1 MICRWKAL
9 STIFDSTYNMLSYS
23 SISPLEM
30 QQQSDV
36 THGGLSLRFFNFG
49 PNDMYEP
56 QLLILL
62 YCFLCTHVHLIML
75 KLYDQY
81 LKIILESLCPS
92 SRDWSDGYFEWL
104 STSFL
109 GHVLIIPLVLKRI
122 CPQIITCI
130 KRR

>member
-1 MICRWKAL
+1 MICSWKAL
-9 STIFDSTYNMLSYS
+9 STIFDLTYIMLNYS
-23 SISPLEM
+23 SIRPLEM
-30 QQQSDV
+30 QPQSDV

-62 YCFLCTHVHLIML
+62 YCFLFTHVHLIML
-75 KLYDQY
+75 KFYDQV
-81 LKIILESLCPS
+81 LKIILESICPS

-109 GHVLIIPLVLKRI
+109 GHVLITANPTSRFKVFWFRVV
-122 CPQIITCI
+122 
-130 KRR
+130 RSF